1 MRQEMSQDKKQ
12 PRMQVRQTDYLIGDA
27 LPSFY
32 GGLGTSLSYRG
43 FDFSINLN
51 YQLGGKAY
59 DYTYQTLMHTS
70 TTTST
75 TLR

>member
-1 MRQEMSQDKKQ
+1 M
-12 PRMQVRQTDYLIGDA
+12 LF
-27 LPSFY
+27 L
-32 GGLGTSLSYRG
+32 LSMVVWVLHYPIVVLT
-43 FDFSINLN
+43 F
-51 YQLGGKAY
+51 YQLELSVGGKAY